1 MRHGELQRVNFGNTS
16 GNEFGSMDT
25 NANAKY
31 NTVYGQTAFGFH
43 FRNIR
48 LSSDDN
54 HSSTELSHLCA
65 LYRKLEGEMW
75 KYYDLFQ
82 VFELLLRL

>member
-1 MRHGELQRVNFGNTS
+1 MRRGELQRVNFGNTS

-31 NTVYGQTAFGFH
+31 NTVYGKTAFGFH

-75 KYYDLFQ
+75 KYYDIFQ
-82 VFELLLRL
+82 VFELLLR